1 MRPNGYNEDY
11 IVSCCNLY
19 GMIHKK
25 RILFL
30 YQQHHLNETINF
42 DQLDLNYLASKSVY
56 YEKEFYIKEAIFIN
70 HEMSKHLDET
80 NGKPFY
86 VPSLVELFSYKDE
99 YTLQE
104 SQEQKELFDRVKNL
118 KDEVIASNVVDAV
131 MGFTQIGT
139 SYYAILYH
147 LLNYDF
153 TPKMIDEITP
163 LISDLNNNTRS
174 WINNGYTA
182 YELVQMQINK
192 KNLNKYDP
200 CPCGSGVKYKYCCM
214 NKVFIG
220 EGNPDL
226 YYEDVFKITEED
238 KRNLKQKLYHENDR
252 IIFHMTFLK
261 DPSIHDLID
270 DLISKDLTYIIHYDP
285 RLIMGALVKVLF
297 DLNDILLKSELE
309 EKIFRTLHIWLKRSL
324 VDELYDEIMNI
335 IDSLDLPTDDNI
347 MKRLLTLYSEHD
359 YIPKSGIPKKKAFVY
374 LNSLQK
380 TTLFDEKLDEKLEV
394 LSVDLYR
401 SSLKDIA
408 THLYNIIHIY
418 PLAVPAIHFL
428 LEFTESKEEETLL
441 EALIYAY
448 EKTRTSDLSLIEDD
462 FYQTG
467 DHKIYILSLDRLAF
481 IYKHKNQYKIA
492 YPLYEKIIN
501 YDKHDRFGAKESV
514 LICYLYLNMMDKF
527 TETLSLLEENSI
539 YTKILNLYVLIEADQ
554 PFINSYLDVK
564 NKYQNTLD
572 VLCGITPDD
581 DLLSEPEHFFLD
593 DFYHVLISNHG
604 FINKLRQV
612 HVENIVR

>member
-1 MRPNGYNEDY
+1 MLPNGYNEDY
-11 IVSCCNLY
+11 IISCCNLY

-30 YQQHHLNETINF
+30 YQQHHPKETINF
-42 DQLDLNYLASKSVY
+42 DQLDLNYLASKFVY

-70 HEMSKHLDET
+70 REMSKHLDET

-99 YTLQE
+99 FILQE
-104 SQEQKELFDRVKNL
+104 SQEQKELFDMVKNL
-118 KDEVIASNVVDAV
+118 KDEVIASNVVDDV
-131 MGFTQIGT
+131 MGFTQIGA
-139 SYYAILYH
+139 SYHAILNH
-147 LLNYDF
+147 LLDYDF

-163 LISDLNNNTRS
+163 LVSDLNNNTRA

-182 YELVQMQINK
+182 YELVQMHINK

-238 KRNLKQKLYHENDR
+238 KRNLKQKLNRENDR
-252 IIFHMTFLK
+252 ILFHTTLLK
-261 DPSIHDLID
+261 DPSMHDLID

-297 DLNDILLKSELE
+297 DFNDIPLKFELE
-309 EKIFRTLHIWLKRSL
+309 EKIFRTLQIWLKRSL

-335 IDSLDLPTDDNI
+335 IDSLDLPTDDSI
-347 MKRLLTLYSEHD
+347 MKRLLSLYSEHN
-359 YIPKSGIPKKKAFVY
+359 YIPKSDIPKKKAFDY
-374 LNSLQK
+374 LYSLQK
-380 TTLFDEKLDEKLEV
+380 TTLFNEKLDEKLEV

-401 SSLKDIA
+401 SSLKDIP

-428 LEFTESKEEETLL
+428 LEFTESKDEETLL

-448 EKTRTSDLSLIEDD
+448 EKTRTSDLSRIEDD

-481 IYKHKNQYKIA
+481 IYKHKNQYKKS
-492 YPLYEKIIN
+492 YLLYEKIIN

-539 YTKILNLYVLIEADQ
+539 YTKILNLYVLLEADQ
-554 PFINSYLDVK
+554 PFIHAYLDVK
-564 NKYQNTLD
+564 NKYENTLD
-572 VLCGITPDD
+572 ILCGITPED

-593 DFYHVLISNHG
+593 DFYLVLIGNHG
-604 FINKLRQV
+604 FINKLKQV
-612 HVENIVR
+612 HIENIVR

>member
-1 MRPNGYNEDY
+1 
-11 IVSCCNLY
+11 
-19 GMIHKK
+19 MIHKK

-30 YQQHHLNETINF
+30 YQQHHPNETINF
-42 DQLDLNYLASKSVY
+42 DQLDLNYMASKFVH

-70 HEMSKHLDET
+70 REMSKHLDET

-86 VPSLVELFSYKDE
+86 VPSLIELFAYKDE
-99 YTLQE
+99 FRLQE
-104 SQEQKELFDRVKNL
+104 SQEQKELFDMVKNF
-118 KDEVIASNVVDAV
+118 KGEVIASNVVDDV
-131 MGFTQIGT
+131 MGFTQIGS
-139 SYYAILYH
+139 SYYVILNH
-147 LLNYDF
+147 LLDYDF

-163 LISDLNNNTRS
+163 LVSDLNNNTRS

-182 YELVQMQINK
+182 YELVQMHINK

-200 CPCGSGVKYKYCCM
+200 CPCGSGLKYKYCCM

-238 KRNLKQKLYHENDR
+238 KRNLKQKLNRENDR
-252 IIFHMTFLK
+252 ILFHTTLLK
-261 DPSIHDLID
+261 DPSMHDLID
-270 DLISKDLTYIIHYDP
+270 DLISKDLSYIIHYDP

-297 DLNDILLKSELE
+297 DLHDIPLKFELE
-309 EKIFRTLHIWLKRSL
+309 EKIYRTLQIWLKRSL

-347 MKRLLTLYSEHD
+347 IKRLLSLYSEHN
-359 YIPKSGIPKKKAFVY
+359 YIPKSGIPKKKAFDF
-374 LNSLQK
+374 LKPFQEK
-380 TTLFDEKLDEKLEV
+380 TLINQKLDEKLEV

-401 SSLKDIA
+401 SSLKDIP
-408 THLYNIIHIY
+408 THLYDIIHIY
-418 PLAVPAIHFL
+418 PLSVPAIHFL
-428 LEFTESKEEETLL
+428 LEFTESKEEESLL

-448 EKTRTSDLSLIEDD
+448 EKTRTNDLSQIEDD

-467 DHKIYILSLDRLAF
+467 DHKIYILSLDRLAY
-481 IYKHKNQYKIA
+481 IYKHKNQYKKA
-492 YPLYEKIIN
+492 YPLYEKIIG
-501 YDKHDRFGAKESV
+501 YDRHDRFGAKESV

-554 PFINSYLDVK
+554 PFIHAYLDVK
-564 NKYQNTLD
+564 NKYESTLD
-572 VLCGITPDD
+572 VLCGITPED

-593 DFYHVLISNHG
+593 DFYHVLIDNHL
-604 FINKLRQV
+604 FINKLKQV
-612 HVENIVR
+612 HIENIVR